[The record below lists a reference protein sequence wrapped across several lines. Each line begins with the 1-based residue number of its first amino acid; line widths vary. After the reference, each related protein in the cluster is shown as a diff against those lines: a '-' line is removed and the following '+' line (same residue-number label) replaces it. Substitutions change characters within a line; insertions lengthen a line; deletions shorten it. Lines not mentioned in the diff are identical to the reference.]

1 MFTKISSEEKIQIVQ
16 NLSLLLD
23 SGVPIHPAL
32 MTLAHSRLSSRASLM
47 LLRLAK
53 GVEAGTKLH
62 ILLKQE
68 TGLDKIFVALV
79 EAGEESGTLSHHLA
93 VLAEWLEHEHTM
105 TSNVRT
111 ALLYPKIIL
120 GTTFVVAFGLA
131 TFVLPRLLP
140 IFKGMHIELPLA
152 TRILLGFTT
161 FVQQHWL
168 TLLLTGIAMII
179 TYILLIRLPMVRYTR
194 DSFLLNLP
202 VIGTLERAYQ
212 LTLGMRIIATL
223 YESGIPMPQTLR
235 LAAHTATN
243 AQYERAWKEIANA
256 VERGDALDV
265 TLLKYPKLFYGDVII
280 LVSVGERT
288 GSYVTIFNRIAEF
301 YRQRITL
308 ITKRLPSVIEPLL
321 LVVMTVLIGFVA
333 IAIVLPIYEFTQGV
347 SK

>member
-1 MFTKISSEEKIQIVQ
+1 MFTKISPEEKIQIVQ

-32 MTLAHSRLSSRASLM
+32 TTLAHSRLSSRARHM
-47 LLRLAK
+47 LERLAK
-53 GVEAGTKLH
+53 GVEDGTKLH
-62 ILLKQE
+62 ILLRQE
-68 TGLDKIFVALV
+68 PGLDKIFVALV
-79 EAGEESGTLSHHLA
+79 EAGEESGTLSHHLS

-105 TSNVRT
+105 SSNVRS

-131 TFVLPRLLP
+131 TFVLPKLLP
-140 IFKGMHIELPLA
+140 IFRGMRIELPLA

-161 FVQQHWL
+161 FVQNYWL
-168 TLLLTGIAMII
+168 ILILAGAIVGVSYTLLM
-179 TYILLIRLPMVRYTR
+179 RLAPVRYAR
-194 DSFLLNLP
+194 DSLLLNMP

-223 YESGIPMPQTLR
+223 YESGIPMPRTLR

-243 AQYERAWKEIANA
+243 ALYERAWKEIANA
-256 VERGDALDV
+256 VERGEALNV
-265 TLLKYPKLFYGDVII
+265 ILEKYPRLFYGDVIM

-301 YRQRITL
+301 YRQHITM
-308 ITKRLPSVIEPLL
+308 ITKRLPSIIEPLL
-321 LVVMTVLIGFVA
+321 LVVMTILIGFVA

-347 SK
+347 AK